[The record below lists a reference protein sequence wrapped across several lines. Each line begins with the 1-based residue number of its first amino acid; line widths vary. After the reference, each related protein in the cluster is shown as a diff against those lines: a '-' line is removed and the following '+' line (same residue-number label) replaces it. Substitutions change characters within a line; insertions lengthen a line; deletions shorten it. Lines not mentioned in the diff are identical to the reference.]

1 MHSLEW
7 QASLINPYYIIAPSC
22 DCRESYTKSM
32 PTEVNLYRCL
42 SLLRK
47 VRPAA
52 ACALPGKLS
61 QDIFARQ
68 TKIARYAPFDA
79 MLPTHPA
86 QAQMQPA
93 AAQQLAASC
102 PPMQMLPCMHP
113 MLPRQVPQTQPVQHT
128 AVPLLFPPH
137 TPANAASTRNP
148 SVARNPPM
156 QRMMTHPPQL
166 SQQQLL
172 ATGVCATL
180 QPSNLHASMCAT
192 LPTSKPQSA
201 QIIYVPVPVPVP
213 TNPTED
219 ENMRDPKPNSAAR
232 RKRESSYAGTAGRVP
247 TEAGP
252 GIAHTDDGRVAGE
265 ARRKGLEA
273 HQVHQRGSIAR
284 QSGSRTGTKGGRSG
298 TKSKTKQR
306 KKNGLGGRKT
316 RTTYP

>member
-1 MHSLEW
+1 M
-7 QASLINPYYIIAPSC
+7 AGIPYYIIAPSC
-22 DCRESYTKSM
+22 DCRESYTKSLM

-93 AAQQLAASC
+93 AVQQLAASC

-113 MLPRQVPQTQPVQHT
+113 MLPRQVPQAQPVNIQ
-128 AVPLLFPPH
+128 LCLCCSPPH
-137 TPANAASTRNP
+137 TRQCRQRQHSQHHTLSGPD
-148 SVARNPPM
+148 PPM
-156 QRMMTHPPQL
+156 QHMMTYPSQL
-166 SQQQLL
+166 GQQQLL

-213 TNPTED
+213 T
-219 ENMRDPKPNSAAR
+219 M
-232 RKRESSYAGTAGRVP
+232 
-247 TEAGP
+247 
-252 GIAHTDDGRVAGE
+252 
-265 ARRKGLEA
+265 
-273 HQVHQRGSIAR
+273 QQ
-284 QSGSRTGTKGGRSG
+284 
-298 TKSKTKQR
+298 KTK
-306 KKNGLGGRKT
+306 T
-316 RTTYP
+316 